1 MLPRC
6 QVPDWPIDIGE
17 GGILIESLGGS
28 HVTASPVAEKESSI
42 SFPVTGMTCASCQAR
57 VQRALSAEPG
67 VIDASVNLVTRSAA
81 VRYDPATVS
90 PRHLIEAV
98 RATGYDAELPAAGE
112 SPLTAD
118 PAQEESEAREAR
130 SLATKAAVSV
140 LAGALAMLLSMLLM
154 GNALVNYTLL
164 ALTSGILV
172 WAGRD
177 IYRRAWKALRHRSA
191 DMNALIALGTGS
203 AFVYSLVATLAP
215 SLFARNGIAPDV
227 YYEAVIF
234 IIGLV
239 LAGRAI
245 EARARRKTS
254 ESLRKLVTL
263 LPSTARVERGSAWI
277 DKPLSEVVSG
287 DTIVVR
293 PGERVPVDGTI
304 IDGASEVDESMLT
317 GEPLPVA
324 KTVGGKVV
332 GGTLNT
338 TGAFRY
344 RATSVGAES
353 VLARIVKLMRDA
365 QSSRAPIQRLADRVS
380 AVFVPVV
387 VTIAIV
393 TFLAWFFL
401 ADTMALPRAIAAAV
415 SVLIIA
421 CPCAMGLAVPTAVM
435 VATGRGAE
443 LGLLIKGGEIL
454 QRAGDVN
461 TVVLDKTGTVTEG
474 TPSVGRVIAIGPI
487 GENGI
492 LATAASL
499 ERHSEHPV
507 GTAIVRVAGE
517 RGIRFEPVGDF
528 QSHTGSG
535 VTGVVGGRK
544 VAVGNAQLMR
554 ELKLD
559 MDVAEK
565 SVATQAVAGASEL
578 FVAIDG
584 RVAGVIV
591 VTDAIRPS
599 SREAVERLKHLG
611 IDVLLLTGDR
621 RSTAESV
628 AKAAGIEL
636 VIAEVLPEGKVR
648 EIRALQQKGRV
659 VAMVGDGINDA
670 PALAQ
675 ADVGVSMPK
684 GTDIAIEASDIALM
698 RSDLRGVPTAISLSR
713 QTMLTMKQNLFWA
726 FVYNVIGIPIAA
738 GVLYPVTGLM
748 LSPIIASA
756 AMALSSVSVVTNS
769 LRLRKVRLP

>member
-1 MLPRC
+1 MT
-6 QVPDWPIDIGE
+6 
-17 GGILIESLGGS
+17 
-28 HVTASPVAEKESSI
+28 TALAAEKENSI
-42 SFPVTGMTCASCQAR
+42 SFPVSGMTCAACQAR
-57 VQRALSAEPG
+57 VQRALAAEPG

-81 VRYDPATVS
+81 VRYDPAAVT
-90 PRHLIEAV
+90 PQDLIEAV
-98 RATGYDAELPAAGE
+98 RATGYDAALPAAEE
-112 SPLTAD
+112 SSLSAD
-118 PAQEESEAREAR
+118 PAQEQSEVREAR
-130 SLATKAAVSV
+130 SLAVKATVSV
-140 LAGALAMLLSMLLM
+140 LAGALAMLFSMLLM
-154 GNALVNYTLL
+154 GNLLVNYLLL

-177 IYRRAWKALRHRSA
+177 IYRRAWRAIRHRSA
-191 DMNALIALGTGS
+191 DMNTLVALGTGS
-203 AFVYSLVATLAP
+203 AFIYSLVATVAP

-254 ESLRKLVTL
+254 DALRKLVTL
-263 LPSTARVERGSAWI
+263 LPPTARVERGSDWI
-277 DKPLSEVVSG
+277 EKPLAQVVSG
-287 DTIVVR
+287 DTVVVR
-293 PGERVPVDGTI
+293 PGERIPVDGTI
-304 IDGASEVDESMLT
+304 IDGASEIDESMLT

-324 KTVGGKVV
+324 KTVGGAVV

-344 RATSVGAES
+344 RATSVGADS
-353 VLARIVKLMRDA
+353 VLARIVKLMREA

-387 VTIAIV
+387 VSIAIV
-393 TFLAWFFL
+393 TFLAWYFL
-401 ADTMALPRAIAAAV
+401 ADTAALPRAIAAAV

-474 TPSVGRVIAIGPI
+474 VPSVGRVIAIGSM
-487 GENGI
+487 EETEA
-492 LATAASL
+492 LAAAASV

-507 GTAIVRVAGE
+507 AAAIVRAAGE
-517 RGIRFEPVGDF
+517 RGVRFEPVTDF

-535 VTGVVGGRK
+535 VTGTIGGRK

-554 ELKLD
+554 ELRLD
-559 MDVAEK
+559 VSTAAEI
-565 SVATQAVAGASEL
+565 SGTARAAPGASEL

-584 RVAGVIV
+584 RLAAIIV
-591 VTDAIRPS
+591 VTDAIRPT
-599 SREAVERLKHLG
+599 SREAVERLEKMG

-621 RSTAESV
+621 QSTAELV
-628 AKAAGIEL
+628 AKAAGIDR
-636 VIAEVLPEGKVR
+636 VVAEVLPQDKVM
-648 EIRALQQKGRV
+648 EVRALQEKGRV

-713 QTMLTMKQNLFWA
+713 QTMVTMKQNLFWA

-769 LRLRKVRLP
+769 LRLRNVRLA

>member
-1 MLPRC
+1 MGW
-6 QVPDWPIDIGE
+6 Q
-17 GGILIESLGGS
+17 
-28 HVTASPVAEKESSI
+28 VTAQLVADKEDSI
-42 SFPVTGMTCASCQAR
+42 SFPVTGMTCAACQAR

-67 VIDASVNLVTRSAA
+67 VIDAAVNLVTRSAA
-81 VRYDPATVS
+81 VRYDPAAVT
-90 PRHLIEAV
+90 PQDLIAAV
-98 RATGYDAELPAAGE
+98 RATGYDAELPAAEE
-112 SPLTAD
+112 SPLSAD
-118 PAQEESEAREAR
+118 PAQDQSEVREAR
-130 SLATKAAVSV
+130 SLAVKASVSV
-140 LAGALAMLLSMLLM
+140 LAGALAMLFSMLLM
-154 GNALVNYTLL
+154 GNPFVNYLLL

-177 IYRRAWKALRHRSA
+177 IYRRAWRAIRHRSA
-191 DMNALIALGTGS
+191 DMNTLVALGTGS
-203 AFVYSLVATLAP
+203 AFIYSLVATVAP

-254 ESLRKLVTL
+254 DALRKLVTL
-263 LPSTARVERGSAWI
+263 LPPAARVERGSDWI
-277 DKPLSEVVSG
+277 DKPLSQVVSG
-287 DTIVVR
+287 DTVVVR
-293 PGERVPVDGTI
+293 PGERIPVDGTI

-324 KTVGGKVV
+324 KTVGGAVV

-344 RATSVGAES
+344 RATSVGADS

-387 VTIAIV
+387 VSIAIV
-393 TFLAWFFL
+393 TFLAWYFL
-401 ADTMALPRAIAAAV
+401 ADTAALPRAIAAAV

-474 TPSVGRVIAIGPI
+474 VPSVGRVIAIGSI
-487 GENGI
+487 EETEA
-492 LATAASL
+492 LAAAASL

-507 GTAIVRVAGE
+507 AAAIVRAAGE
-517 RGIRFEPVGDF
+517 RGVRFEPVSDF

-535 VTGVVGGRK
+535 VTGAVGGRR

-554 ELKLD
+554 ELRLD
-559 MDVAEK
+559 V
-565 SVATQAVAGASEL
+565 SGATEISGAARAVPGASEL

-584 RVAGVIV
+584 RLAAIIV
-591 VTDAIRPS
+591 VTDAIRPT
-599 SREAVERLKHLG
+599 SREAVERLEKMG

-621 RSTAESV
+621 QWTAEVV
-628 AKAAGIEL
+628 AKAAGIKR
-636 VIAEVLPEGKVR
+636 VVAEVLPQDKVM
-648 EIRALQQKGRV
+648 EVRALQEKGRV

-713 QTMLTMKQNLFWA
+713 QTMVTMKQNLFWA

-769 LRLRKVRLP
+769 LRLRNVRLA

>member
-1 MLPRC
+1 MAT
-6 QVPDWPIDIGE
+6 QVKADKAKVPG
-17 GGILIESLGGS
+17 
-28 HVTASPVAEKESSI
+28 AAI
-42 SFPVTGMTCASCQAR
+42 SFPVSGMTCAACQAR

-67 VIDASVNLVTRSAA
+67 VIDASVNLVTKSAA
-81 VRYDPATVS
+81 VRYNPSSVT
-90 PRHLIEAV
+90 PQRLIEAV
-98 RATGYDAELPAAGE
+98 RATGYDAELPTTGDALALDFARDE
-112 SPLTAD
+112 
-118 PAQEESEAREAR
+118 EAREAKA
-130 SLATKAAVSV
+130 LAVKAAVSV
-140 LAGALAMLLSMLLM
+140 LAGVVAMVLSMLLM
-154 GNALVNYTLL
+154 ASSFVNYFLL
-164 ALTSGILV
+164 ALTTVILA
-172 WAGRD
+172 WAARD
-177 IYRRAWKALRHRSA
+177 IYRRAWKATRHRSA
-191 DMNALIALGTGS
+191 DMNTLVALGTG
-203 AFVYSLVATLAP
+203 AAYVYSVVATFAP
-215 SLFARNGIAPDV
+215 GLFARNAIAPDV
-227 YYEAVIF
+227 YYEAVLF

-254 ESLRKLVTL
+254 EALRKLVTL
-263 LPSTARVERGSAWI
+263 LPPTAHVERGDSWI
-277 DKPLSEVVSG
+277 DKPLSQVVSG
-287 DTIVVR
+287 DTVVVR
-293 PGERVPVDGTI
+293 PGERIPVDGEI
-304 IDGASEVDESMLT
+304 IDGSSDVDESMLT
-317 GEPLPVA
+317 GEPLPIA
-324 KTVGGKVV
+324 KTLGQTVV

-344 RATSVGAES
+344 RATSVGADS
-353 VLARIVKLMRDA
+353 VLARIVKLMREA
-365 QSSRAPIQRLADRVS
+365 QSSRAPIQKLADRVS

-393 TFLAWFFL
+393 TFIAWYFV
-401 ADTMALPRAIAAAV
+401 ADTAALPRAIAAAV

-454 QRAGDVN
+454 QRAGDVD

-474 TPSVGRVIAIGPI
+474 SPTVAAVTAITPMSEREVLGA
-487 GENGI
+487 
-492 LATAASL
+492 AASL

-507 GTAIVRVAGE
+507 ATAIVRAAGE
-517 RGIRFEPVGDF
+517 RGLRFEDVRSF
-528 QSHTGSG
+528 RSHTGSG
-535 VTGVVGGRK
+535 VSGTVAGHQ

-559 MDVAEK
+559 GTSPISSMTRAE
-565 SVATQAVAGASEL
+565 SPRSEL
-578 FVAIDG
+578 LVAVD
-584 RVAGVIV
+584 RCIV
-591 VTDAIRPS
+591 GTIAIEDAIRPS
-599 SREAVERLKHLG
+599 SREAVDKLEKLG

-621 RSTAESV
+621 QSTAEAV
-628 AKAAGIEL
+628 ANSAGIRR
-636 VIAEVLPEGKVR
+636 VVAEVLPHQKVG
-648 EIRALQQKGRV
+648 EIRALQDGGRV

-713 QTMLTMKQNLFWA
+713 QTMATMKQNLFWA

-738 GVLYPVTGLM
+738 GVLYPITGLM

-769 LRLRKVRLP
+769 LRLRSVRLS

>member
-1 MLPRC
+1 
-6 QVPDWPIDIGE
+6 
-17 GGILIESLGGS
+17 
-28 HVTASPVAEKESSI
+28 
-42 SFPVTGMTCASCQAR
+42 MTCSACQAR
-57 VQRALSAEPG
+57 VQRALAAESG
-67 VIDASVNLVTRSAA
+67 VIDASVNLLTNTAA
-81 VRYDPATVS
+81 VHYDPSSVT
-90 PRHLIEAV
+90 PQRLIDAV
-98 RATGYDAELPAAGE
+98 RATGYDAELPSADQDSVTIASAGDDAE
-112 SPLTAD
+112 T
-118 PAQEESEAREAR
+118 EEAR
-130 SLATKAAVSV
+130 SLAIKAGVSV
-140 LAGALAMLLSMLLM
+140 LGGVVAMLLSMLLM
-154 GNALVNYTLL
+154 GSSLLNYALLV
-164 ALTSGILV
+164 LTTGILA

-177 IYRRAWKALRHRSA
+177 IYRRAWKAIRHGSA
-191 DMNALIALGTGS
+191 DMNTLIALGTGS
-203 AFVYSLVATLAP
+203 AFLYSLVATVEP
-215 SLFARNGIAPDV
+215 TLFARNGIAPDV
-227 YYEAVIF
+227 YYEAVML

-254 ESLRKLVTL
+254 DALRKLGTL
-263 LPSTARVERGSAWI
+263 LPSTARVEQGSAWI
-277 DKPLSEVVSG
+277 EKPLAQVAMGEIV
-287 DTIVVR
+287 VVR
-293 PGERVPVDGTI
+293 PGERIPVDGTI
-304 IDGASEVDESMLT
+304 VDGASEVDESMIT
-317 GEPLPVA
+317 GESLPVV

-344 RATSVGAES
+344 RATSVGADS

-387 VTIAIV
+387 VSIAIA
-393 TFLAWFFL
+393 TFLAWYFL
-401 ADTMALPRAIAAAV
+401 ADTAALPRAIAAAV

-461 TVVLDKTGTVTEG
+461 TVVLDKTGTITEG
-474 TPSVGRVIAIGPI
+474 SPSVGHVLALGPVD
-487 GENGI
+487 EMGI
-492 LATAASL
+492 LAVAASL

-507 GTAIVRVAGE
+507 GAAIVRAAHE
-517 RGIRFEPVGDF
+517 RTVRFESVSDF

-535 VTGVVGGRK
+535 VSGVVGGRK
-544 VAVGNAQLMR
+544 VAAGNAQLMR
-554 ELKLD
+554 ELGIE
-559 MDVAEK
+559 VSAAEK
-565 SVATQAVAGASEL
+565 SADLRTVGGASEL

-584 RVAGVIV
+584 RIAGVIV
-591 VTDAIRPS
+591 VTDAIRPT
-599 SREAVERLKHLG
+599 SREAVERLERMG
-611 IDVLLLTGDR
+611 IDVMLLSGDR

-628 AKAAGIEL
+628 ASAAGISKL
-636 VIAEVLPEGKVR
+636 IAEVLPEDKVI

-675 ADVGVSMPK
+675 ADVGISMPK

-713 QTMLTMKQNLFWA
+713 RTMTTMKQNLFWA
-726 FVYNVIGIPIAA
+726 FVYNVMGIPIAA
-738 GVLYPVTGLM
+738 GVLYPITGLM

-769 LRLRKVRLP
+769 LRLRSVRLT

>member
-1 MLPRC
+1 MN
-6 QVPDWPIDIGE
+6 VK
-17 GGILIESLGGS
+17 
-28 HVTASPVAEKESSI
+28 AEANTGKI
-42 SFPVTGMTCASCQAR
+42 SFPVTGMTCAACQAR
-57 VQRALSAEPG
+57 VQRALTAVPG
-67 VIDASVNLVTRSAA
+67 VTDASVNLLTKSAA
-81 VRYDPATVS
+81 VDYDPSSVT
-90 PRHLIEAV
+90 PQRLIEAV
-98 RATGYDAELPAAGE
+98 RATGYDAELSSDHHHEHLAVDFAADDDE
-112 SPLTAD
+112 S
-118 PAQEESEAREAR
+118 REAR
-130 SLATKAAVSV
+130 DLTVKATVSV
-140 LAGALAMLLSMLLM
+140 IAGLLAMLFSMLFM
-154 GNALVNYTLL
+154 GNSSINYVLLVV
-164 ALTSGILV
+164 TSGILA

-177 IYRRAWKALRHRSA
+177 IYRRAWKALRHRST
-191 DMNALIALGTGS
+191 DMNTLVALGTGS
-203 AFVYSLVATLAP
+203 AFIYSVVATVAP

-227 YYEAVIF
+227 YYEAVVF

-245 EARARRKTS
+245 EARATRKTS
-254 ESLRKLVTL
+254 EALRKLVTL
-263 LPSTARVERGSAWI
+263 LPSTARVEQGSVWVE
-277 DKPLSEVVSG
+277 KPLSLVVSG
-287 DTIVVR
+287 DTVVVR

-304 IDGASEVDESMLT
+304 IDGASDVDESMLT

-324 KTVGGKVV
+324 KAVGGKVV

-338 TGAFRY
+338 TGSFRY
-344 RATSVGAES
+344 RATSVGADS
-353 VLARIVKLMRDA
+353 VLARIVKLMQEA

-380 AVFVPVV
+380 AVFVPAVV
-387 VTIAIV
+387 GIAIV
-393 TFLAWFFL
+393 TFLAWYFL
-401 ADTMALPRAIAAAV
+401 ADVAALPRAIAAAV

-454 QRAGDVN
+454 QRAGDID

-474 TPSVGRVIAIGPI
+474 VPSVGRVIAIGSLDEI
-487 GENGI
+487 DV
-492 LATAASL
+492 LTAAASL

-507 GTAIVRVAGE
+507 GTAIIRAAGA
-517 RGIRFEPVGDF
+517 RGVQLEPVSDF

-535 VTGVVGGRK
+535 VTGTVRGRT

-554 ELKLD
+554 ELKVNGD
-559 MDVAEK
+559 ASRE
-565 SVATQAVAGASEL
+565 SEAARAIAGASEL
-578 FVAIDG
+578 YVVIDG
-584 RVAGVIV
+584 RVAGIIM

-599 SREAVERLKHLG
+599 SREAVERLERMG
-611 IDVLLLTGDR
+611 IDVLLLTGDA
-621 RSTAESV
+621 RSTADSV
-628 AKAAGIEL
+628 AKAAGIGR
-636 VIAEVLPEGKVR
+636 VVAEVLPQGKVT
-648 EIRALQQKGRV
+648 EIRELQQKGRV

-713 QTMLTMKQNLFWA
+713 QTMVTMKQNLFWA

-756 AMALSSVSVVTNS
+756 AMALSSVSVIANS
-769 LRLRKVRLP
+769 LRLRTVRLP

>member
-1 MLPRC
+1 
-6 QVPDWPIDIGE
+6 
-17 GGILIESLGGS
+17 
-28 HVTASPVAEKESSI
+28 VTTTAPVASAGH
-42 SFPVTGMTCASCQAR
+42 TTLTLRGMTCAACQAR
-57 VQRALSAEPG
+57 VQRALSVEPG
-67 VIDASVNLVTRSAA
+67 VIEATVNLVTRSAA
-81 VRYDPATVS
+81 VRYDPGAVS
-90 PRHLIEAV
+90 PQDLIAAV
-98 RATGYDAELPAAGE
+98 RATGYDAELPAVEE
-112 SPLTAD
+112 SPLSADTAG
-118 PAQEESEAREAR
+118 EEIEVREPRA
-130 SLATKAAVSV
+130 LAVKATVSV
-140 LAGALAMLLSMLLM
+140 LAGALAMLFSMLLM
-154 GNALVNYTLL
+154 GNPIINYVLL
-164 ALTSGILV
+164 ALTTGILV

-177 IYRRAWKALRHRSA
+177 IYRRAWRAVRHRSA
-191 DMNALIALGTGS
+191 DMNTLVALGTGS
-203 AFVYSLVATLAP
+203 AFIYSLVATVAP

-254 ESLRKLVTL
+254 DSLRKLVTL
-263 LPSTARVERGSAWI
+263 LPPTARVERGSAWI
-277 DKPLSEVVSG
+277 DKPLSQVTSG
-287 DTIVVR
+287 EIVVVR
-293 PGERVPVDGTI
+293 PGERIPVDGTI

-324 KTVGGKVV
+324 KTIGGKVV

-344 RATSVGAES
+344 RATSVGADS

-387 VTIAIV
+387 VSIAIV
-393 TFLAWFFL
+393 TFLTWYLL
-401 ADTMALPRAIAAAV
+401 ADTAALPRAIAAAV

-454 QRAGDVN
+454 QRAGDVD

-474 TPSVGRVIAIGPI
+474 TPSVGRVIAIGSMN
-487 GENGI
+487 EN
-492 LATAASL
+492 LALAAAASL

-507 GTAIVRVAGE
+507 AAAIVRAAGE
-517 RGIRFEPVGDF
+517 RGVHFEPVSDF

-535 VTGVVGGRK
+535 VTGSVAGHK

-559 MDVAEK
+559 VTDATGK
-565 SVATQAVAGASEL
+565 SESARSIPGASEL
-578 FVAIDG
+578 FVAVDSRLAAI
-584 RVAGVIV
+584 IV
-591 VTDAIRPS
+591 VTDAIRPT
-599 SREAVERLKHLG
+599 SREAVERLERMG

-621 RSTAESV
+621 KSTAEQV
-628 AKAAGIEL
+628 AKAAGIER
-636 VIAEVLPEGKVR
+636 VVAEVLPQDKVK
-648 EIRALQQKGRV
+648 EVRALQMKGRV

-675 ADVGVSMPK
+675 SDVGVSMPK

-713 QTMLTMKQNLFWA
+713 QTMVTMKQNLFWA

-769 LRLRKVRLP
+769 LRLRNVRLP

>member
-1 MLPRC
+1 M
-6 QVPDWPIDIGE
+6 E
-17 GGILIESLGGS
+17 
-28 HVTASPVAEKESSI
+28 EKMTSI
-42 SFPVTGMTCASCQAR
+42 SFPVTGMTCAACQSR

-67 VIDASVNLVTRSAA
+67 VIDASVNLLTNSAA
-81 VRYDPATVS
+81 VRYDPASVS
-90 PRHLIEAV
+90 PQHLIEAV
-98 RATGYDAELPAAGE
+98 RATGYDAELPAADKSLLG
-112 SPLTAD
+112 SD
-118 PAQEESEAREAR
+118 SAQVQAEAAEARM
-130 SLATKAAVSV
+130 LAIKATVSV
-140 LAGALAMLLSMLLM
+140 VAGALAMLLSMLRM
-154 GNALVNYTLL
+154 GNPLVNYELL
-164 ALTSGILV
+164 GLTSVILA

-177 IYRRAWKALRHRSA
+177 IYRRAWKSLRHRSA
-191 DMNALIALGTGS
+191 DMNTLVTLGTGS
-203 AFVYSLVATLAP
+203 AFIYSLVATLAP
-215 SLFARNGIAPDV
+215 SLFARNGITPDV

-254 ESLRKLVTL
+254 EALRKLVTL
-263 LPSTARVERGSAWI
+263 LPSTARVERGSDWI
-277 DKPLSEVVSG
+277 DKPLSQVVSG
-287 DTIVVR
+287 DTIAVR

-324 KTVGGKVV
+324 KAVGGKVV

-387 VTIAIV
+387 LSIAII
-393 TFLAWFFL
+393 TFLAWYFL
-401 ADTMALPRAIAAAV
+401 ADTAALPRAIAAAV

-474 TPSVGRVIAIGPI
+474 APSVGRVIAIGPAE
-487 GENGI
+487 ENEL
-492 LATAASL
+492 LAAAASL
-499 ERHSEHPV
+499 EMHSEHPV
-507 GTAIVRVAGE
+507 GTAIVRAAGE
-517 RGIRFEPVGDF
+517 RGVRFEAVVDF

-535 VTGVVGGRK
+535 VTGIVGGRRL
-544 VAVGNAQLMR
+544 AVGNAQLMR
-554 ELKLD
+554 DLGLD
-559 MDVAEK
+559 AGPAEK
-565 SVATQAVAGASEL
+565 SIAARSVPGASEL
-578 FVAIDG
+578 FVAIED
-584 RVAGVIV
+584 RVAGIII

-599 SREAVERLKHLG
+599 SREAVERLEKMG

-628 AKAAGIEL
+628 AKAAGIER
-636 VIAEVLPEGKVR
+636 VVAEVLPSDKVM
-648 EIRALQQKGRV
+648 EIRALQEKGRV

-675 ADVGVSMPK
+675 ADVGVSMPR

-713 QTMLTMKQNLFWA
+713 QTMVTMKQNLFWA

-769 LRLRKVRLP
+769 LRLRSVRLP

>member
-1 MLPRC
+1 ME
-6 QVPDWPIDIGE
+6 V
-17 GGILIESLGGS
+17 GGMSTVIQ
-28 HVTASPVAEKESSI
+28 TATREEVGSSI
-42 SFPVTGMTCASCQAR
+42 SFPVTGMTCGACQAR
-57 VQRALSAEPG
+57 VQRALAAVPG
-67 VIDASVNLVTRSAA
+67 VTEASVNLVTRNAA
-81 VRYDPATVS
+81 VHYDPSSVT
-90 PRHLIEAV
+90 PQRLIDAV
-98 RATGYDAELPAAGE
+98 RATGYDAELSPVDGDILVVDSAADDG
-112 SPLTAD
+112 
-118 PAQEESEAREAR
+118 EAREAHE
-130 SLATKAAVSV
+130 LTIKAVVSV
-140 LAGALAMLLSMLLM
+140 LAGAIAMLLSMLFM
-154 GNALVNYTLL
+154 GNSFINYALLVIT
-164 ALTSGILV
+164 TGILT

-177 IYRRAWKALRHRSA
+177 IYRRAWKALTHRST
-191 DMNALIALGTGS
+191 DMNTLVALGTGS
-203 AFVYSLVATLAP
+203 AYIYSEVATLAP

-254 ESLRKLVTL
+254 DALRRLVTL
-263 LPSTARVERGSAWI
+263 LPSTARVERGGVWI
-277 DKPLSEVVSG
+277 DTPLSQVVSG

-304 IDGASEVDESMLT
+304 IEGSSDIDESMLT

-324 KTVGGKVV
+324 KTVGGQVV

-338 TGAFRY
+338 TGAFSF
-344 RATSVGAES
+344 RATSIGADS
-353 VLARIVKLMRDA
+353 VLARIVKLMREA

-387 VTIAIV
+387 VSIAIV
-393 TFLAWFFL
+393 TFLAWYFL
-401 ADTMALPRAIAAAV
+401 ADTAALPRAIAAAV

-454 QRAGDVN
+454 QRAGEVD

-474 TPSVGRVIAIGPI
+474 IPSVGRVIAIGDAN
-487 GENGI
+487 ESEV
-492 LATAASL
+492 LAAAASV
-499 ERHSEHPV
+499 ERHSEHPI
-507 GTAIVRVAGE
+507 GMAIFRAARELGARLEAVE
-517 RGIRFEPVGDF
+517 DF
-528 QSHTGSG
+528 RSHTGSG
-535 VTGVVGGRK
+535 VTGRVRGRD
-544 VAVGNAQLMR
+544 VAVGNAHLMQQLGMNANGVER
-554 ELKLD
+554 R
-559 MDVAEK
+559 A
-565 SVATQAVAGASEL
+565 ARIAGASEL

-584 RVAGVIV
+584 RVAGIIV
-591 VTDAIRPS
+591 VTDAVRSS
-599 SREAVERLKHLG
+599 SREAVEKLRSLG
-611 IDVLLLTGDR
+611 IDVVLLTGDR
-621 RSTAESV
+621 QSTAESV
-628 AKAAGIEL
+628 AAATGIERF
-636 VIAEVLPEGKVR
+636 VAEVLPQEKVS
-648 EIRALQQKGRV
+648 EIRSLQGKGRV

-675 ADVGVSMPK
+675 ADVGISMPR

-713 QTMLTMKQNLFWA
+713 RTMVTMKQNLFWA
-726 FVYNVIGIPIAA
+726 FVYNAIGIPIAA
-738 GVLYPVTGLM
+738 GVLFPVTGLM

-769 LRLRKVRLP
+769 LRLRHVRLV